1 VLLAPNATTAGEGA
15 IDIDV
20 AAGVVSFTFVVQA
33 MDWID
38 GTSSAAAVT
47 ITASA
52 PGFLGDSTAVTYVQ
66 AAVDIASLPTSM
78 TAGAGNVDFIVRV
91 GLPSGNNTQVG
102 SPQVR
107 RAGAA
112 PLVATVTNANEP
124 VAEIDL
130 NGGLNGAQS
139 QTANIVPGQTTT
151 PSNAAGGLEF
161 DPKAQGSTVV
171 AASIPGFIVTTA
183 ATRTVT
189 ITP

>member
-1 VLLAPNATTAGEGA
+1 MLVSPNSTTPGEGA

-20 AAGVVSFTFVVQA
+20 AAGVVNFTFVVQGT
-33 MDWID
+33 DWID
-38 GTSSAAAVT
+38 GSSSAAPVT

-66 AAVDIASLPTSM
+66 AAVDIASLPTSP
-78 TAGAGNVDFIVRV
+78 TAGAANVDFTVRV
-91 GLPSGNNTQVG
+91 GLPSGKT
-102 SPQVR
+102 PR
-107 RAGAA
+107 WDRLCRAAGAA
-112 PLVATVTNANEP
+112 PLVATVTNSDEP

-151 PSNAAGGLEF
+151 PSNGAGGLEF

-183 ATRTVT
+183 ATRTVL
-189 ITP
+189 IGP